1 MNIQFEESRRLK
13 ARFLLHMKKDKIN
26 ISQLRRLG
34 GTIHEGFGGRR

>member
-26 ISQLRRLG
+26 IYI
-34 GTIHEGFGGRR
+34 TIEAVGRYPA